1 MGLTKVSYAMINSAP
16 INVLDYGVVGD
27 GTTDDT
33 AAIQSAIDA
42 AAAFG
47 GTVFFPSLPEGS
59 SYKTTGKLVVTAGV
73 QLVGEGWQPI
83 TGWNGTTYERGA
95 GSWIYVSEPT
105 EAAISVER
113 DGSTRVSG
121 VIIRDL
127 AFIYDQPTPGSGFTA
142 TDSDYCLKFTSADDC
157 KIERVMTL
165 NPGRSL
171 GITGATGAT
180 SGRIDVDGLY
190 GQPMYEGIFVDF
202 TADVCRIDNVH
213 FWPYWSEQAD
223 VMSYTRT
230 NSWFLTSK
238 RNDNMQ
244 GTNWFSYAMNGLK
257 FGLGTLG
264 VTSRIKLSNV
274 EFDNTKRAFWVGSTA
289 AAVTGQIANFSAV
302 ADSSTAAADLFI
314 SEATDVKFDFSNVR
328 LTNSQD
334 SSVRVSGNNASY
346 KFSNIWC
353 EDWDLSGGAFSAFY
367 CDTGAS
373 LFITYPTFTRTSGS
387 TANKYSGA
395 GTINVS
401 RLYKVFTGTLN
412 ASGVAIVVHGIG
424 NLVDRLIS
432 TQGYLLNA
440 AQYIP
445 LTTLYYDNVNAE
457 YVSSNGAA
465 DSGKTYRVVIEYT
478 S

>member
-1 MGLTKVSYAMINSAP
+1 MGLTKVSYAMINGAP

-127 AFIYDQPTPGSGFTA
+127 AFIYDQPTPGSGFVP

-165 NPGRSL
+165 NPGKAV

-180 SGRIDVDGLY
+180 SGRIDIDGLY

-244 GTNWFSYAMNGLK
+244 GTNWFGYAINGLK
-257 FGLGTLG
+257 FELGTLG
-264 VTSRIKLSNV
+264 VTSRLKLTNV
-274 EFDNTKRAFWVGSTA
+274 ELDNTKRAFWVRTTA
-289 AAVTGQIANFSAV
+289 GGVTGQISNFSAV
-302 ADSSTAAADLFI
+302 ADPATAAADLFI
-314 SEATDVKFDFSNVR
+314 STADSVYFEFSNTR

-334 SSVRVSGNNASY
+334 SSVRISGNNSVY
-346 KFSNIWC
+346 KFSNLYC
-353 EDWDLSGGAFSAFY
+353 EDWNLSAGGFPAIY
-367 CDTGAS
+367 CGTACYVYVS
-373 LFITYPTFTRTSGS
+373 FPTFKD
-387 TANKYSGA
+387 TAVSGA
-395 GTINVS
+395 PKYNDLGTIIVS
-401 RLYKVFTGTLN
+401 QDYKVYTGTLN
-412 ASGVAIVVHGIG
+412 ASGIAAIVHGIAG
-424 NLVDRLIS
+424 LTGRLLN
-432 TQGYLLNA
+432 TQGYLLNSS
-440 AQYIP
+440 QYLP
-445 LTTLYYDNVNAE
+445 LNTLYYDDVNAE
-457 YVSSNGAA
+457 YESPNGAA
-465 DSGKTYRVVIEYT
+465 DSGKTYRVVIDYT
-478 S
+478 P